1 MLTGKLPLE
10 LPEEDSSIFG
20 NRVMAI
26 GRAHQ
31 EGLPPLTKHRSDLP
45 SWVVELVASMLSE
58 MLPSDHPMVMRCCDA
73 QSTRGKYDQGL
84 GHPNLKYRLNP
95 TTQSDQLCFTNDGCR
110 GQPKRRPNPKQ
121 PNPICDA
128 DDGRCTTT
136 KPRIAG
142 CSVTSSVATAANL
155 PDQTDGPS
163 GSELL

>member
-10 LPEEDSSIFG
+10 LPEEDSSILAIA
-20 NRVMAI
+20 MAI

-31 EGLPPLTKHRSDLP
+31 EGLPPLTKHRSDSSP
-45 SWVVELVASMLSE
+45 SWVGSWLQACWSE
-58 MLPSDHPMVMRCCDA
+58 MLPSDHPMVMRWLRC
-73 QSTRGKYDQGL
+73 SKHKGKYDQGL

-110 GQPKRRPNPKQ
+110 GQPKRRPPNNQTQFAMPTMGGAQ
-121 PNPICDA
+121 PQ
-128 DDGRCTTT
+128 

-155 PDQTDGPS
+155 P
-163 GSELL
+163 